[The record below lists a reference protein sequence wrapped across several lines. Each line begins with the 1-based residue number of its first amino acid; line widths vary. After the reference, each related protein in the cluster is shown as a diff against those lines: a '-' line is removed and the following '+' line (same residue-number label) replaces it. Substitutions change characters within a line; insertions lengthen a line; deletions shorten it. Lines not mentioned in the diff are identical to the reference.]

1 MKIVILSRSAKLDS
15 TRRLIDAARA
25 RDHQIK
31 AVNPSELE
39 MHLDGKTAG
48 LFYKGKSLP
57 MPDLVIPRI
66 ASSLSSYGLAVVEQF
81 HMRGVVA
88 FNDAQAMGQS
98 RNPMRCLQ
106 RLSAHGVDIPQTV
119 MARSAGDLKQMLSLV
134 GGVPVM
140 VKVQKGPDRHSAM
153 VCETRQ
159 SLEAALDAVVG
170 LGQDLIIQQYVRD
183 VASDVRVF
191 VVGQRAIAAAHR
203 SHTSGKRKRSAKEKA
218 LTATVLTD
226 AQRKAA
232 ETAAKVMGL
241 ELCTID
247 MLDVGGLPKVFEVN
261 AVPALGDMEEATHV
275 NIALAIV
282 ERAEALYGRQKVRAQ
297 SSQQGATP

>member
-15 TRRLIDAARA
+15 TSRLIDAARA
-25 RDHQIK
+25 REHVVK
-31 AVNPSELE
+31 VVNPSQLE
-39 MHLDGKTAG
+39 MHLDGKSAS
-48 LFYKGKSLP
+48 LFYKGKPLP
-57 MPDLVIPRI
+57 MPDVVIPRI
-66 ASSLSSYGLAVVEQF
+66 ATSLSSYGLAVVEQF
-81 HMRGVVA
+81 HMRGVIAV
-88 FNDAQAMGQS
+88 NEAQAIGQS

-106 RLSAHGVDIPQTV
+106 RLSANGVDIPQTV
-119 MARSAGDLKQMLSLV
+119 MARAASDLKQMLSLV
-134 GGVPVM
+134 GGVPVI

-159 SLEAALDAVVG
+159 SLEAALEAVVG

-191 VVGQRAIAAAHR
+191 VVGQKAIAAAHR
-203 SHTSGKRKRSAKEKA
+203 SHTSGKRKRSAKEKV
-218 LTATVLTD
+218 LSGVQLTD

-275 NIALAIV
+275 NIAAAIV
-282 ERAEALYGRQKVRAQ
+282 DRAEALYATKKVRAS